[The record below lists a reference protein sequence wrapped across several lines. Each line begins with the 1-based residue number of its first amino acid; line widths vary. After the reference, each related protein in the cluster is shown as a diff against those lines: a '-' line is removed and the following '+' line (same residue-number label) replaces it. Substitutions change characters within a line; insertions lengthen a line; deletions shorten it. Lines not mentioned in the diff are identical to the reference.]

1 MDSPDCY
8 TILRIFQWIRA
19 NLEEHTGYDYLDIND
34 NSIIIIFE
42 MKNEKE
48 YYVKLYANKN
58 TNDERCEKAAF
69 IITKTNNTN
78 SRTTKNSTKGILNIN
93 DFSITKL
100 YIALVN
106 PNQNCPERKNVTPK
120 IYGEK
125 IVLLGILLGCYFNL
139 DSIELQDAA
148 RQQNWRGVFLRQL
161 AYKQDC
167 EKNNGMLPKD
177 KPTHCYS
184 YYRQFGFRDEIE
196 KKAPKDCNNKII
208 QKNSE
213 KIFMTLQLKK
223 NIINNNLIFRNIL
236 SMCLMEFFQTQDY
249 NNESQIKIKD
259 IILENVVLNKVE
271 RSECDTEVFYDDDLI
286 DSGVYGVYDFYTGP
300 HNNLNRKRKSHDVL
314 PFYTAPIKSEQS
326 DRNLGWEESKTT
338 NEDMRQKW
346 FSDKYQGSYP
356 RLGRKSSRS

>member
-8 TILRIFQWIRA
+8 TILRIFKWIRA

-34 NSIIIIFE
+34 NKIVFIFQK
-42 MKNEKE
+42 KNTKE

-58 TNDERCEKAAF
+58 TIDDRCEKGTF
-69 IITKTNNTN
+69 IITKTNNNTN
-78 SRTTKNSTKGILNIN
+78 RRTTRNSTKGILNTN

-106 PNQNCPERKNVTPK
+106 PNQNCPGRKNVTPK

-139 DSIELQDAA
+139 DSIELQDTA
-148 RQQNWRGVFLRQL
+148 RQQNWRGIFLRQL

-184 YYRQFGFRDEIE
+184 YYRQFGFRDNTE
-196 KKAPKDCNNKII
+196 KQAPKDCNNKVI
-208 QKNSE
+208 QTNLE

-223 NIINNNLIFRNIL
+223 NIINNNQVIREIL
-236 SMCLMEFFQTQDY
+236 SMCLMEFFQKLTYDD
-249 NNESQIKIKD
+249 IKIKD
-259 IILENVVLNKVE
+259 VIIDNFVQNKLQPWECEAEVL
-271 RSECDTEVFYDDDLI
+271 TDDDLI
-286 DSGVYGVYDFYTGP
+286 DSRLFGGYDFYPGS
-300 HNNLNRKRKSHDVL
+300 HNILNRKRRSSDVL
-314 PFYTAPIKSEQS
+314 PFYTTIKSEQIS

-338 NEDMRQKW
+338 NEDMRQSW
-346 FSDKYQGSYP
+346 FYSDKYQGSYP

>member
-8 TILRIFQWIRA
+8 TILRIFKWIRA
-19 NLEEHTGYDYLDIND
+19 KLEQDTDYDYLDIND

-42 MKNEKE
+42 KKNPKE

-78 SRTTKNSTKGILNIN
+78 SRTTRNSTKGNLTTN
-93 DFSITKL
+93 FSITKL

-106 PNQNCPERKNVTPK
+106 PNQNCPGRTNVTPK

-148 RQQNWRGVFLRQL
+148 RQQNWKGIFLRQL

-184 YYRQFGFRDEIE
+184 YYRQFGFRDNTE
-196 KKAPKDCNNKII
+196 KQAPKDCNNKVI
-208 QKNSE
+208 QTNLEKN
-213 KIFMTLQLKK
+213 FMTL
-223 NIINNNLIFRNIL
+223 
-236 SMCLMEFFQTQDY
+236 
-249 NNESQIKIKD
+249 
-259 IILENVVLNKVE
+259 
-271 RSECDTEVFYDDDLI
+271 
-286 DSGVYGVYDFYTGP
+286 
-300 HNNLNRKRKSHDVL
+300 H
-314 PFYTAPIKSEQS
+314 
-326 DRNLGWEESKTT
+326 
-338 NEDMRQKW
+338 
-346 FSDKYQGSYP
+346 
-356 RLGRKSSRS
+356 